1 MDNILGKIRFQIKLL
16 FTHVMQKIRRI
27 SRFLRRCLKRVLI
40 QGLLCVLTASQ
51 AEVLKRFVKK
61 TLGITSVLMPDFLS
75 DGMEVKGEYPGTDRV
90 YHSIKN
96 AIELS
101 KPGQS

>member
-1 MDNILGKIRFQIKLL
+1 MHI
-16 FTHVMQKIRRI
+16 MQKTQRI

-40 QGLLCVLTASQ
+40 QGLSFVLTASK
-51 AEVLKRFVKK
+51 AEVVKRFVKK
-61 TLGITSVLMPDFLS
+61 MLGMTSVLMPDFLS

-90 YHSIKN
+90 YHAIKN

-101 KPGQS
+101 KQGQS